1 MAPQGIHGLQVWAM
15 APSFPSLATSMAC
28 EQSGPGGRDGL
39 YKHCQVTSAES
50 AKRHQQWSVRNK
62 VVRPV
67 PAAQGSSGVDILVPR
82 APENSPTDLKVEATA
97 SKLDSLELNKSKLG
111 ETIYQLDKF
120 DIRTKCKNISM
131 EFYGESSDK
140 LEIESIGIVCKLG
153 KVKN

>member
-39 YKHCQVTSAES
+39 SRNFQVTSAES

-82 APENSPTDLKVEATA
+82 APENSPTDLKVEATG
-97 SKLDSLELNKSKLG
+97 SFCPWQVRG
-111 ETIYQLDKF
+111 EVTVPSGAAVLTSTRWCSALVAEKHV
-120 DIRTKCKNISM
+120 RSP
-131 EFYGESSDK
+131 
-140 LEIESIGIVCKLG
+140 GILWGPACGLKG
-153 KVKN
+153 Q

>member
-1 MAPQGIHGLQVWAM
+1 MAPQGIHGFQVWAM

-39 YKHCQVTSAES
+39 SKNCQVTSAES

-82 APENSPTDLKVEATA
+82 APENSPTDLKVEATG
-97 SKLDSLELNKSKLG
+97 SLCPWQVRGEVRGNRPDQHKMVLSTGGRKTCQEPRHPLG
-111 ETIYQLDKF
+111 SRLRPEGPVTGAGGWLQ
-120 DIRTKCKNISM
+120 
-131 EFYGESSDK
+131 
-140 LEIESIGIVCKLG
+140 
-153 KVKN
+153 